1 MSNKSWLAILGI
13 GGAVL
18 LAALVPLAFTK
29 DTPHRAKIVKTFT
42 HDPEA
47 FCQGLVVD
55 DGQVWEGTGQY
66 GKSALR
72 KVELETGR
80 VLASVPLTQ
89 NYFGEG
95 ITLLGGKIYQLTWK
109 EQVCLVYDAKSLQL
123 TGTFNYDGQ
132 GWGLANDGKN
142 LYLSD
147 GSYSIRVINPETFK
161 VVKRLSVKQGRNKID
176 KLNELEFVKDELWA
190 NIWYQD
196 QVVRINPKTG
206 DVLGWIDASKLW
218 PMANRPTKEHVLNG
232 IAYDATHDKIYM
244 TGKNWPNLF
253 EVSVTK

>member
-1 MSNKSWLAILGI
+1 MSLKSWLAIIGI

-18 LAALVPLAFTK
+18 LAALVPAAFTK
-29 DTPHRAKIVKTFT
+29 DSMRRVKVVKTFV
-42 HDPEA
+42 HDPDA

-55 DGQVWEGTGQY
+55 NGQMWEGTGQY
-66 GKSALR
+66 GKSTLR
-72 KVELETGR
+72 KVDLESGK
-80 VLASVPLTQ
+80 VLESVSLTQ
-89 NYFGEG
+89 NFFGEG

-109 EQVCLVYDAKSLQL
+109 EQVCLIYDAKTLQQ

-132 GWGLANDGKN
+132 GWGLANDGKY

-147 GSYSIRVINPETFK
+147 GTYSIRVIDPATFQ
-161 VVKRLSVKQGRNKID
+161 VVKRLGVKQGRSKVD
-176 KLNELEFVKDELWA
+176 QLNELEFVKDELWA

-196 QVVRINPKTG
+196 QIVRISPKTG
-206 DVLGWIDASKLW
+206 EVLGWIDATKLW
-218 PMANRPTKEHVLNG
+218 PMSKRPTKEHVLNG
-232 IAYDATHDKIYM
+232 IAYDAVTDKIYM